1 MPTLADS
8 ATRATVVSRIAQLS
22 PDAAPAWGRMTAPQM
37 LAHCADGLRMAY
49 GDLPC
54 AAKNVPLARLG
65 IVKWLMLNVIPFPK
79 GAPTARELIA
89 RAPAAWGDERESIVE
104 EVAGRVVRAARDPLL
119 LLNDAAYNEIK
130 RLEAHPGNE
139 RGEYLRFR
147 ELARSVGRMSEAD
160 RVARLDE
167 LARRYARDVAGNFN
181 PRVFSLSTNVV
192 LRAMWLPAVF
202 SSRHVPIGRP

>member
-8 ATRATVVSRIAQLS
+8 TTRATVVSRIAQLS
-22 PDAAPAWGRMTAPQM
+22 PDATPAWGRMTAPQM

-89 RAPAAWGDERESIVE
+89 RAPAAWGDERESIVALVE
-104 EVAGRVVRAARDPLL
+104 RFAQEAGRPTWP
-119 LLNDAAYNEIK
+119 
-130 RLEAHPGNE
+130 AHPLFGPLT
-139 RGEYLRFR
+139 GAQWGQLAWKHLDHHLRQFG
-147 ELARSVGRMSEAD
+147 V
-160 RVARLDE
+160 
-167 LARRYARDVAGNFN
+167 
-181 PRVFSLSTNVV
+181 
-192 LRAMWLPAVF
+192 
-202 SSRHVPIGRP
+202 